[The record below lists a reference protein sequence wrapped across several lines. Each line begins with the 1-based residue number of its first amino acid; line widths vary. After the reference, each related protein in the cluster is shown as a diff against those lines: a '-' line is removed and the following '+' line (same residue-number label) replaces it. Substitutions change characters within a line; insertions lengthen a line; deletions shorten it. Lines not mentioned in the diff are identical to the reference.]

1 MKTKSI
7 VLSSLFTL
15 VLISLL
21 AFKSAE
27 ETPEKTLYMQVSTI
41 ESIIPAGGG
50 RSKMIITLPNGK
62 QNESG
67 LENFY
72 SIAGINFGNVQS
84 NERAIIEKINQLT
97 AEGWELHQV
106 KVHRS
111 VAASPARRGAAREI
125 VAVLRPTRPLYK
137 PAQ

>member
-7 VLSSLFTL
+7 VLSSLFTF

-27 ETPEKTLYMQVSTI
+27 DTPKQTMYMQVSTI

-50 RSKMIITLPNGK
+50 RSRMIITLPDGK
-62 QNESG
+62 QNNSD
-67 LENFY
+67 LENLY
-72 SIAGINFGNVQS
+72 SIGGINFGNVQS

-97 AEGWELHQV
+97 VEGWELHQV
-106 KVHRS
+106 TSGVQSPSASKSQGIFITRYLFKKQQE
-111 VAASPARRGAAREI
+111 VA
-125 VAVLRPTRPLYK
+125 LK
-137 PAQ
+137 